1 MLSILIKPASSRCN
15 LKCKYCFYEDE
26 SLNRSQSD
34 YGMMKVE
41 TLEVIIKKALEYEV
55 DVCSF
60 LFQGGEPTLVG
71 LHFYE
76 HVIKF
81 QQRYNVHHVKIMNS
95 IQSNGLLLDESWA
108 HFFKQHDFLVG
119 LSIDGIKV
127 THECYRGKNFDQVV
141 KAAELLKRFEVPFN
155 VLTVVTDEVCEQIA
169 AIYTFYKQHHF
180 RCLQFIPCLDS
191 LDNHNYLSVD
201 SYTTFLK
208 TLFQLWFDD
217 ATKGNLISI
226 GYFDD
231 LLHLLCAEFP
241 KTCGRL
247 GRCGMH
253 YVLEAD
259 GSVYPCDFY
268 MMDAYYLGNLLQ
280 DDFEVLN
287 DKRRDLQFLEPIF
300 SKTCKKCKWYRL
312 CYGGCRRE
320 RVSQLGVNKYCQAYQ
335 AFLEEAYPLLQWMA
349 NRILMTNI

>member
-1 MLSILIKPASSRCN
+1 MN
-15 LKCKYCFYEDE
+15 
-26 SLNRSQSD
+26 
-34 YGMMKVE
+34 
-41 TLEVIIKKALEYEV
+41 VI
-55 DVCSF
+55 
-60 LFQGGEPTLVG
+60 
-71 LHFYE
+71 
-76 HVIKF
+76 
-81 QQRYNVHHVKIMNS
+81 
-95 IQSNGLLLDESWA
+95 
-108 HFFKQHDFLVG
+108 
-119 LSIDGIKV
+119 
-127 THECYRGKNFDQVV
+127 DQVV

-180 RCLQFIPCLDS
+180 RYLQFIPCLDS